1 MSRILIKETI
11 EKVGEEVLVQGWV
24 LTRRDLGKLVFLD
37 LGDRTGSLQVVCELK
52 NMALPEGIKEQWVL
66 QIKGKIAK
74 RPEKLVNKDSI
85 TGGIEMQASEIVV
98 LAKSE
103 ILPFELKNIK
113 EVSMPVVLDHR
124 PFSLRAPE
132 LKAIFKVQEKLID
145 GFREHLKAN
154 DFTEFQASGLVGVA
168 TEGGSEVF
176 HVDYYDYDAYL
187 AQSPQFHKQ
196 MLVGVYERVLTVT
209 KAYRAEP
216 HATSRHLS
224 EYVSLD
230 AEMGFINSWEDIMVM
245 CEGTLKA
252 MMGKALQEVDACK
265 IYNVEPLDLS
275 RPIPRIKLR
284 EAQKLLGVS
293 TDEPDLAPEDERKIC
308 EWAKKEY
315 GSDFIF
321 ITHFPTKK
329 RPFYTYPDPQDP
341 EYTLGFDL
349 LFKGLEIVTG
359 GQRINDYEQLLANIK
374 KWGNKPEDFEMYL
387 EAFKYG
393 MPPEGGF
400 AIGIER
406 VTKQFLGLDNVANAS
421 LFPRDME
428 RIDIRLST
436 VQERKTK
443 KQ

>member
-1 MSRILIKETI
+1 MTRTLIKETI
-11 EKVGEEVLVQGWV
+11 SKVSEEVLVQGWV

-37 LGDRTGSLQVVCELK
+37 LGDRSGSLQVVCELK
-52 NMALPEGIKEQWVL
+52 NISLPEGIKEQWVL
-66 QIKGKIAK
+66 QIKGKITK
-74 RPEKLVNKDSI
+74 RPEKLVNKDSA
-85 TGGIEMQASEIVV
+85 TGEVEMQASEVIV
-98 LAKSE
+98 LAKSDV
-103 ILPFELKNIK
+103 LPFELKNIN
-113 EVSMPVVLDHR
+113 EVSMPVMLDHR
-124 PFSLRAPE
+124 PYSLRAPE

-145 GFREHLKAN
+145 GFREHLKNN

-176 HVDYYDYDAYL
+176 RVDYYDYDAYL

-196 MLVGVYERVLTVT
+196 MLVGVYERAFTVT

-230 AEMGFINSWEDIMVM
+230 AEMGFIQSWDDILAM
-245 CEGTLKA
+245 CEGTVKA
-252 MMGKALQEVDACK
+252 MIGKAMLEAEACK
-265 IYNVEPLDLS
+265 IYNVEPIDLS
-275 RPIPRIKLR
+275 QPIPRMKLR
-284 EAQKLLGVS
+284 DAQKLLGIS

-308 EWAKKEY
+308 EWAKKEH

-359 GQRINDYEQLLANIK
+359 GQRINDYDQLLANIK
-374 KWGNKPEDFEMYL
+374 KWGNKPENFEMYL

-443 KQ
+443 K

>member
-1 MSRILIKETI
+1 MPRTLIKETI
-11 EKVGEEVLVQGWV
+11 NQVGEEVIVQGWV

-52 NMALPEGIKEQWVL
+52 NITMPEGIKDQWVL

-85 TGGIEMQASEIVV
+85 TGSVEMQASEVLV
-98 LAKSE
+98 LAKADV
-103 ILPFELKNIK
+103 LPFELKNIK

-132 LKAIFKVQEKLID
+132 LKAVFKVQEKLID
-145 GFREHLKAN
+145 GFRDFLKSN

-176 HVDYYDYDAYL
+176 KVDYYDYDAYL

-196 MLVGVYERVLTVT
+196 MLVGVYERVFTVT

-245 CEGTLKA
+245 CEGTVKA
-252 MMGKALQEVDACK
+252 MIEKASQEAEACK
-265 IYNVEPLDLS
+265 IYNVEPIDLTQL
-275 RPIPRIKLR
+275 IPRMKLR
-284 EAQKLLGVS
+284 DAQKLLGVS
-293 TDEPDLAPEDERKIC
+293 MEEPDLAPEDERRIC
-308 EWAKKEY
+308 EWAKKEH

-329 RPFYTYPDPQDP
+329 RPFYTHPDPQDP

-359 GQRINDYEQLLANIK
+359 GQRINDYEELLANIK

-393 MPPEGGF
+393 MPSEGGF

-443 KQ
+443 K